1 MTPQELE
8 EISFRNLV
16 LWHREDLIR
25 ILDGAFVTNIFT
37 DYSHRYLKKHG
48 VLHLVPHTKYTKP
61 TPRALEILGIGN
73 D

>member
-16 LWHREDLIR
+16 LWHRQDLIR
-25 ILDGAFVTNIFT
+25 IINGAFATNVFT

-48 VLHLVPHTKYTKP
+48 VLQLAPNTKYTKP
-61 TPRALEILGIGN
+61 TPRAMEILGKKE
-73 D
+73 